1 MRLAAA
7 KIQIPSC
14 KLQGSSKLQIP
25 AARCSCFIGR
35 VFSLAAICSLALD
48 GMAAQSSRIPDQPT
62 TNIYPIDLP
71 SALRL
76 AGAQNLD
83 IKLARERVAEARAN
97 HAAALAQFFPWLSPG
112 ITYRQH
118 DNKLQ
123 GVEGNIID
131 VHKNS
136 YAPGATIGAQVDVG
150 DALYKALA
158 AKQLAS
164 AAVHGLEAQRQGS
177 VFAAAQGYFDLALA
191 ANAVRVALESVRIS
205 TDYQGQLEEAV
216 NAGIAF
222 KGDLLRIRVEL
233 ERNQLA
239 AQQAAEQQR
248 IAAAV
253 LAQVLRLDPAVDL
266 IPSDPELAPIALVG
280 TNTGLHSLVQQARFS
295 RPEMKQNHSFTA
307 AARDAQTGAA
317 YGPLIPSVGAQA
329 FFGGLGGGHRGISD
343 TFGEQEDYAVGLSW
357 RVGPGGLF
365 DFTRIRA
372 AEARVKISELNEE
385 RLSDEVAREVVEAFA
400 RWQSSAE
407 QIQTV
412 RRALAAAEEG
422 LRLAQQRKEF
432 AVGIVLENIQA
443 EQDLARTRLDYLKAV
458 TEFNKAQYALN
469 KAVGNL

>member
-1 MRLAAA
+1 MCNLTV
-7 KIQIPSC
+7 S
-14 KLQGSSKLQIP
+14 
-25 AARCSCFIGR
+25 
-35 VFSLAAICSLALD
+35 
-48 GMAAQSSRIPDQPT
+48 GMAGEDSRIADQGA
-62 TNIYPIDLP
+62 TNTYQIDLP

-83 IKLARERVAEARAN
+83 IKLARERVAEAQAN
-97 HAAALAQFFPWLSPG
+97 HSAALAQFFPWLSPG
-112 ITYRQH
+112 ISYRQH

-123 GVEGNIID
+123 DVEGNIID

-158 AKQLAS
+158 AKQLAR

-177 VFAAAQGYFDLALA
+177 VFAAAQAYFELALA
-191 ANAVRVALESVRIS
+191 ANAVSVARESVRIS
-205 TDYQGQLEEAV
+205 TDYQRQLEEAV

-239 AQQAAEQQR
+239 AQQAAEKQR
-248 IAAAV
+248 IAAAL

-266 IPSDPELAPIALVG
+266 IPRDPEIAPIALVG
-280 TNTGLHSLVQQARFS
+280 TNIALHSLVQQASSS
-295 RPEMKQNHSFTA
+295 RPELKQNHAFTA
-307 AARDAQTGAA
+307 AARNAQTGAD
-317 YGPLIPSVGAQA
+317 YGPWIPSVGAQA
-329 FFGGLGGGHRGISD
+329 FFGGLGGGRRGISD

-365 DFTRIRA
+365 DFTRSRA
-372 AEARVKISELNEE
+372 AEARVKISQLNEE
-385 RLSDEVAREVVEAFA
+385 KLSDKIVREVVEAFA
-400 RWQSSAE
+400 RWQSSTG
-407 QIQTV
+407 QIQTA

-458 TEFNKAQYALN
+458 TEFNEAQYALS